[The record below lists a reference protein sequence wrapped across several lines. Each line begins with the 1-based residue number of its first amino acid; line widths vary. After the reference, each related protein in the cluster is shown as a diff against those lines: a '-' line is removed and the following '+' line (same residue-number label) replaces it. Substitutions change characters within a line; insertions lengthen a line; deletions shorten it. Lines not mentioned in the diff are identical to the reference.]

1 MKIKI
6 KSIKRT
12 RQSDIS
18 VLCKRVL
25 ENMENNPYFPTLPP
39 EYSELKE
46 AVPEYDSSLANAK
59 GRDKFKVSLKD
70 DQKANVLR
78 LLVALADYVTIAAKG
93 DKSMLLSSGF
103 DVTGII
109 VNETPELAIEKL
121 VVELGEHG
129 EATTR
134 ITKATAAVAFVHEY
148 ATEMPGPST
157 AWVSEGTSQSDYTF
171 KGLSSD
177 KRYWFRVVAIGKN
190 GTRIYSAV
198 VSKVIQ

>member
-6 KSIKRT
+6 RSIKRT
-12 RQSDIS
+12 RQSEIS

-39 EYSELKE
+39 EYSELKK
-46 AVPEYDSSLANAK
+46 AVPEYDASLANAK
-59 GRDKFKVSLKD
+59 GRDKLKVSIKD
-70 DQKANVLR
+70 DQKANALR
-78 LLVALADYVTIAAKG
+78 LLAALADYVTLTAKG
-93 DKSMLLSSGF
+93 DKTILLSSGF
-103 DVTGII
+103 DVNGTI
-109 VNETPELAIEKL
+109 VYETPELAIEKL
-121 VVELGEHG
+121 VVDLGEHG

-134 ITKATAAVAFVHEY
+134 ITKATAAIAFVHEY
-148 ATEMPGPST
+148 AMEMPGPNTS
-157 AWVSEGTSQSDYTF
+157 WSSEGTSLMDYTF

-190 GTRIYSAV
+190 GQRVYSAV